1 MKKTNTD
8 VRVQGV
14 KTYCW
19 EEGMFHYISTGP
31 SPLHWMWSIFIP
43 YRRLLKCWCFWHTEG
58 IDISGVLKWILL
70 IGIDKWKLVSTL
82 NNTLKSSPEIFT
94 SHRLRR
100 SVDQGFFK
108 CNPPFYLIKDFF
120 ILKNTMKMSQWY
132 IFSGSFS
139 LNITSFGLS
148 LVSRLDSLLSFCLAF

>member
-1 MKKTNTD
+1 MKKIHTD

-43 YRRLLKCWCFWHTEG
+43 FRRLFKCWCCWHTEG
-58 IDISGVLKWILL
+58 IDINGVLKWILL
-70 IGIDKWKLVSTL
+70 IERDKWKLVNTL
-82 NNTLKSSPEIFT
+82 NNNLKSSPESWSGI
-94 SHRLRR
+94 
-100 SVDQGFFK
+100 FK

-120 ILKNTMKMSQWY
+120 YTLKYHENVSMIHLLRV
-132 IFSGSFS
+132 IFVKY
-139 LNITSFGLS
+139 N
-148 LVSRLDSLLSFCLAF
+148 